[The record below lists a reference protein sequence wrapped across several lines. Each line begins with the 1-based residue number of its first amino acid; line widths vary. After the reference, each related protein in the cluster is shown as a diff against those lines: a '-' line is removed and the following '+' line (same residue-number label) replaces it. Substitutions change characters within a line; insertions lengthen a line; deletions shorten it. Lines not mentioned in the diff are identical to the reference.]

1 MFRLAGVFAVIPTAM
16 ILTVSFFVLF
26 ALRKL
31 EAGALKVFGFV
42 IVALLWI
49 SAGIIFSSGMYT
61 LATGNLPKMCPMKQM
76 MMQKMMKDKMPGPMM
91 DSTMPKEKSPCGMK
105 SGSM

>member
-1 MFRLAGVFAVIPTAM
+1 MFRLAGAFTVIPTAM

-31 EAGALKVFGFV
+31 ETGALKVFGFV
-42 IVALLWI
+42 VVALLWI
-49 SAGIIFSSGMYT
+49 SAGIIFSSGIYT
-61 LATGNLPKMCPMKQM
+61 LATGNLSKICPMKQM
-76 MMQKMMKDKMPGPMM
+76 MMHKMMKDKMPAM
-91 DSTMPKEKSPCGMK
+91 DSSIPKEKSPCGMK